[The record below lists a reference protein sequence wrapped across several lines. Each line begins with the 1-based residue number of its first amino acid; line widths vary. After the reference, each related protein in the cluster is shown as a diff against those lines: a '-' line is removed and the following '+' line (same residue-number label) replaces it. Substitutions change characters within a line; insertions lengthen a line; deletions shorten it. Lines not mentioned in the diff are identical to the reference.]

1 MPTHLVIGL
10 GNPGATYQTTRHN
23 TGFRIVDAFAH
34 AFRLTF
40 SMKKKFFSE
49 VVDSPSATLMKP
61 QTFMNESGKAAK
73 AVASFYKIQPKNI
86 IVIHDDLDIPFG
98 QIKIQ
103 FGRGPAGHKGV
114 ASIIQALQSNAFW
127 RIRVGIAG
135 KTKDEMPGDAY
146 VISEF
151 TKTENEE
158 LKKSI
163 IPNAYIALAEILHQG
178 PEKAAQ
184 KFNTKKG
191 GTKIR
196 AAK

>member
-1 MPTHLVIGL
+1 MATHLVIGL
-10 GNPGATYQTTRHN
+10 GNPGDRYQATRHN

-34 AFRLTF
+34 AFRMSF
-40 SMKKKFFSE
+40 SMKKKFHSE
-49 VVDSPSATLMKP
+49 IADSPAATLAKP
-61 QTFMNESGKAAK
+61 QTFMNDSGKAVQ
-73 AVASFYKIQPKNI
+73 AVASYYKIQPKNI

-98 QIKIQ
+98 EIKIQ

-114 ASIIQALQSNAFW
+114 ASIIQSLKTNAFW

-151 TKTENEE
+151 TKTEEE
-158 LKKSI
+158 ALKKNI
-163 IPNAYIALAEILHQG
+163 IPNAYIALAEILHHG

-191 GTKIR
+191 GPKNRT
-196 AAK
+196 AE